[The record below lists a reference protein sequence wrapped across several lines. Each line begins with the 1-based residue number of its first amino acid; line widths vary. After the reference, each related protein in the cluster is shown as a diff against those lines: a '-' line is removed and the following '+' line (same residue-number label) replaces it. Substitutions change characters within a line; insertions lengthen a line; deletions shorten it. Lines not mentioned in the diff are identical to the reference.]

1 MCISLV
7 DPTWYSRQLGSPCAF
22 KDRETGVVAAEGES
36 KESEDMLEVSIR
48 LEPHGDISVERQ
60 QQEKVHG
67 QCKASGSNPA
77 IDFVNHDSQSDYC
90 VLQKMIREMG
100 SMEEVYRRLE
110 KQNNQLIEKL
120 ESQRCQQEHSV
131 EDMSSRAKVLHKVLD
146 EVRILSTDRDHVIT
160 VKNLYIDQL
169 MNTLEMMLES
179 NLHLKDEC
187 TNLQKELNSLE
198 ITHLKEA
205 EQFTENKEVQPE
217 TPRASPLAF
226 CFSFFHRNKAKA
238 PKDRKSYSLKCK

>member
-1 MCISLV
+1 
-7 DPTWYSRQLGSPCAF
+7 
-22 KDRETGVVAAEGES
+22 
-36 KESEDMLEVSIR
+36 MLEMSIR

-60 QQEKVHG
+60 QQEKVHR
-67 QCKASGSNPA
+67 QFKASGSNPA

-120 ESQRCQQEHSV
+120 ESQRCQQERIV

-217 TPRASPLAF
+217 TSRASPLPF
-226 CFSFFHRNKAKA
+226 CFSFLHRNKAKA
-238 PKDRKSYSLKCK
+238 PKDRKLMEEAREEAGGESQGGS

>member
-110 KQNNQLIEKL
+110 KQNNQLEQQRESLLFQFRFYEQEIEKL

-160 VKNLYIDQL
+160 V
-169 MNTLEMMLES
+169 
-179 NLHLKDEC
+179 HLKDEC